1 MRLRRVVSVWVL
13 AGVFVVGL
21 MAPGPAA
28 GQAASADAKTGS
40 ALRTPW
46 GDPDLQGVWT
56 GSTLTPL
63 QRPQELAGKAFLTE
77 RGGGCAGAAGRSESF
92 CGARPAGG

>member
-1 MRLRRVVSVWVL
+1 MGAGVALVRERSEIKEVEMRLRRVESVWVL

-46 GDPDLQGVWT
+46 GDPALQGVWT

-63 QRPQELAGKAFLTE
+63 
-77 RGGGCAGAAGRSESF
+77 
-92 CGARPAGG
+92 